1 VEKDSG
7 TRFSAKRLRFC
18 KKQKEEKAGFGLLET
33 AISLAVV
40 GIMTVAVVK
49 GGHLL
54 EMARLNAVLAQVDQI
69 RLAVQMFQD
78 RNGNLPKD
86 GVVEDL
92 EASKAFY
99 ASLNETGASLPLNE
113 GLVQGKMGGSLFIS
127 SKVLDH
133 PGLWI
138 VLARSFDGLEGV
150 LTPAQAEA
158 LNKKGD
164 NGDPSSG
171 EIQAIEDKGQTG
183 KCVNE
188 NKFNLENKDKACVV
202 LFKLS

>member
-1 VEKDSG
+1 VEKDSC
-7 TRFSAKRLRFC
+7 TRFSAKRPHSR
-18 KKQKEEKAGFGLLET
+18 KEQREVKAGFGLLET

-78 RNGNLPKD
+78 RNGGLPKD
-86 GVVEDL
+86 GVVETL
-92 EASKAFY
+92 EDSKAFY
-99 ASLNETGASLPLNE
+99 KILNETGASLPSNE
-113 GLVQGKMGGSLFIS
+113 GFVQGKMGGSLFIS
-127 SKVLDH
+127 SKVPDH

-138 VLARSFDGLEGV
+138 VLANSFDEAKGV
-150 LTPAQAEA
+150 LTPAQAEI

-164 NGDPSSG
+164 NGDPLSG
-171 EIQAIEDKGQTG
+171 EIQAVDDKNQSG
-183 KCVNE
+183 KCINGG
-188 NKFNLENKDKACVV
+188 KFNTDKDKACVV